1 MKIRISGVV
10 CACAI
15 AVVSP
20 LTQALPASG
29 QGTWESTL
37 QGRDLDGNVA
47 TYEAYYDTTLD
58 ITWLA
63 DANYAGSS
71 MGWDDANAWAAGLNP
86 YGSGITNWRLPTA
99 SPINGV
105 NYVTGFNKF
114 TNGQY
119 DSSYNVSAPG
129 SLYEFST
136 ASELAYL
143 FFNTLGN
150 QSAYELSGAETGCGG
165 FQMPS
170 CLVNTGPF
178 ADIKDVFG
186 EFYWTGSEM
195 PNGYILDFYMVDGRQ
210 HFHLNNGAEFK
221 AWAVHDGDVG
231 VSAVPVPAAAWLFGS
246 GLLGLAGLARRK
258 KAA

>member
-1 MKIRISGVV
+1 MKSHFSGAV
-10 CACAI
+10 CLCAI

-20 LTQALPASG
+20 LTQALPVSS

-37 QGRDLDGNVA
+37 QGRDLDGNAA

-63 DANYAGSS
+63 DANYAGSA
-71 MGWDDANAWAAGLNP
+71 MDWNEATAWAAGLDP
-86 YGSGITNWRLPTA
+86 YGSGISDWRLPTA
-99 SPINGV
+99 SPINGMS
-105 NYVTGFNKF
+105 YVTGFNKF
-114 TNGQY
+114 TNGQF

-136 ASELAYL
+136 ASEFAYL

-150 QSAYELSGAETGCGG
+150 QSAYELSGGETGCGK

-178 ADIKDVFG
+178 TDIQDVFG
-186 EFYWTGSEM
+186 EFYWTGSVL
-195 PNGYILDFYMVDGRQ
+195 PNGDILDFYMMDGRQ
-210 HFHLNNGAEFK
+210 HFHLNDGAKFK

-231 VSAVPVPAAAWLFGS
+231 VSPVPVPAAAWLFSS
-246 GLLGLAGLARRK
+246 GLIGLIGLVRK
-258 KAA
+258 QSA